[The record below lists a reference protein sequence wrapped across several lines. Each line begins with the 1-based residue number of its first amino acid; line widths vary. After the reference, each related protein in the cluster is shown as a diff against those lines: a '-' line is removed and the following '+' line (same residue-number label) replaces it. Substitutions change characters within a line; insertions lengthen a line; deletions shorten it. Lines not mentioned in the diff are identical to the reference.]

1 MRKRGTSWV
10 GSEPLEILIRIEADD
25 MNFDGAIGVAQSPLQ
40 QSTKLAQQREYG
52 LLVGLKAGNPVRRYP
67 YHQDEREA
75 CKPSP
80 HIAVFDF
87 GKVLL
92 DRDPRYLYR
101 KMDILRVSQH
111 VSNVATP
118 EVA

>member
-1 MRKRGTSWV
+1 LNPT
-10 GSEPLEILIRIEADD
+10 I
-25 MNFDGAIGVAQSPLQ
+25 AIFRVCRYSAPGQSPLQ